1 MFKKLIPLSIVCC
14 LPFGGRPPAMA
25 DDPLTLDEVIAKNIE
40 AVGGREKLAA
50 VKTVIMSGKNVVGG
64 GMEMPMRMELKRP
77 GKIRVEFIVQGMTGV
92 QAFDGEAGW
101 FVMPFM
107 GRTEP
112 ERMPPDQIDVFRDQA
127 DFDGPL
133 LDYKKKGHKV
143 ELVGKD
149 EVEGADVYKL
159 KVTKKSGNVEYHFID
174 AEYFLTVQTKSK
186 MKLQGTE
193 IELQAS
199 YSDFKEVD
207 GLIFPHSIKETGMGG
222 STVVFEKI
230 ELNTQID
237 DQRFAMPEVKK
248 KEAGDSEKKAKPDT
262 HKGKG

>member
-1 MFKKLIPLSIVCC
+1 MFQRLIPLAIVCC
-14 LPFGGRPPAMA
+14 LPLGGQPPAMA
-25 DDPLTLDEVIAKNIE
+25 DDPLTVDEVIAKNIE
-40 AVGGREKLAA
+40 ANGGREKLAA
-50 VKTVIMSGKNVVGG
+50 VKTMVVSGKTVVGG
-64 GMEMPMRMELKRP
+64 GMEMPMRMEFKRP
-77 GKIRVEFIVQGMTGV
+77 DKLRVEFTVQGMTGI

-112 ERMPPDQIDVFRDQA
+112 EKMPPDQVDAIRDQA

-149 EVEGADVYKL
+149 EVEGAEVYKL
-159 KVTKKSGNVEYHFID
+159 KVTKKNGNVEYHFLD
-174 AEYFLTVQTKSK
+174 AEYFLTVQTKGK
-186 MKLQGTE
+186 HKLQGAE
-193 IELQAS
+193 IEFQAS
-199 YSDFKEVD
+199 YSDFKDVG
-207 GLIFPHSIKETGMGG
+207 GLIIPHSIKQTGMGG
-222 STVVFEKI
+222 STVVIEKI

-248 KEAGDSEKKAKPDT
+248 KEAGDSETRKDD
-262 HKGKG
+262 G